1 MKLPSR
7 MLDLSVPL
15 DNETVLDP
23 PMMRPKVDYKT
34 NKENAWMLLESFPAC
49 GRKICQMARV
59 GRLSW
64 CNSQPTTAP
73 TWTLPIISSRRRSA
87 ASR

>member
-23 PMMRPKVDYKT
+23 PNMRPRIDYKT
-34 NKENAWMLLESFPAC
+34 NKENAWMLLESFPGLEAYPAALTHIEKHAC
-49 GRKICQMARV
+49 VCRHG
-59 GRLSW
+59 L
-64 CNSQPTTAP
+64 
-73 TWTLPIISSRRRSA
+73 
-87 ASR
+87 